1 MSWNTALPDWE
12 RRILEGRS
20 LVPELPLF
28 RDEAAKALRIFKRLR
43 IPDVIGTPTI
53 GDAAGPWLFPI
64 VEALF
69 GAYDPAANRRM
80 ISEMILLI
88 PKKNWKTGAA
98 ASIMLTALIMNRRP
112 EAELTLIAPTKDVAD
127 RGFHHAEGSIRLDAN
142 LAQLFH
148 AQEHIRTVTHRNT
161 GAKLQVKA
169 ADTEIVTGLRS
180 AYIMIDETHVFAN
193 KASAKAI
200 FLEIRGALAARPDGF
215 MMQITTQSK
224 APPAGVFATELQ
236 NARDVRDGKLKLP
249 LLPILYELPRQ
260 MEADGLWK
268 ERRYWPLVNP
278 NINRSVDE
286 AFLERELL
294 KAEREGVASLAMFA
308 SQHFNVEIGLG
319 LRTDRWPGAEYWLQ
333 RSDPS
338 LTYKEVL
345 RRSEVIVVGIDGG
358 GLDDLFGVAIL
369 GRDKVTKD
377 WLLWSHAWA
386 HRGVLQRRRSIAETL
401 LDFQADGDLEI
412 VEDIAEV
419 EPAIVGMVG
428 EIKDLDLLG
437 AVAADSEG
445 PFGEFV
451 DLLAQIEVTQENK
464 RLVGVG
470 QGIRLM
476 RAIKT
481 AERRLASGTFRHNG
495 SRMMA
500 WCVGNLKIEATA
512 TALRATKANAG
523 DAKIDPAM
531 AMFDAVDIM
540 TTNPSPVQAPTY
552 QLYFA

>member
-1 MSWNTALPDWE
+1 MSWDTSCPDWE
-12 RRILEGRS
+12 RRILAGES
-20 LVPELPLF
+20 LVPELPLND
-28 RDEAAKALRIFKRLR
+28 DEADKALRIFKRLR
-43 IPDVIGTPTI
+43 IPDVIGTPKI

-64 VEALF
+64 VRAIF
-69 GAYDPAANRRM
+69 GAYDPSTNRRM
-80 ISEMILLI
+80 LSELFLLI
-88 PKKNWKTGAA
+88 AKKNWKTGSA

-127 RGFHHAEGSIRLDAN
+127 RAFGHADGSIRLDPH
-142 LAQLFH
+142 LTTLFH
-148 AQEHIRTVTHRNT
+148 CQEHIRSITNRNT

-169 ADTEIVTGLRS
+169 ADTDIVTGLRS

-193 KASAKAI
+193 KSSAKAV
-200 FLEIRGALAARPDGF
+200 FVEIRGALAARPDGF

-224 APPAGVFATELQ
+224 APPAGVFATELH
-236 NARDVRDGKLKLP
+236 NARDVRDGRLKLP
-249 LLPILYELPRQ
+249 LLPVLYELPQ
-260 MEADGLWK
+260 KIQSAGDWK

-278 NINRSVDE
+278 NLNRSVDE
-286 AFLERELL
+286 NFLERELL
-294 KAEREGVASLAMFA
+294 KAEREGVHALAMFA

-319 LRTDRWPGAEYWLQ
+319 LRTDRWPGAEYWLE
-333 RSDPS
+333 RGDPT
-338 LTYKEVL
+338 LTYQEVL

-358 GLDDLFGVAIL
+358 GLDDLFGLAIL
-369 GRDKVTKD
+369 GRDRETKD

-386 HRGVLQRRRSIAETL
+386 HVGVLTRRKSIAATL
-401 LDFQADGDLEI
+401 QDFAHDGDLTI
-412 VEDIAEV
+412 VQDIAEV
-419 EPAIVGMVG
+419 EPVIVGMVG

-464 RLVGVG
+464 RLVGVN

-500 WCVGNLKIEATA
+500 WCVANLKIEATA

-531 AMFDAVDIM
+531 AMFDAVDVM
-540 TTNPSPVQAPTY
+540 TTNPSPVEKPAY